1 MTITPL
7 ALVFIVLGLAVLAGL
22 IVTLTRRRH
31 SQMLRS
37 RFGPEYDHT
46 VKRVG
51 DPHKAEH
58 VLEEREKRV
67 SKFTIVPLSES
78 RRTEYV
84 TRWREIQAQF
94 VDDPAG
100 ALTRADALIAEVM
113 NERGYPVADFSQRS
127 ADLSVDHPEVV
138 QNYRAGHDI
147 AVRHARGECGTE
159 ELRQAMIHYR
169 ALFDDLANEPAAA
182 STSAAK
188 STHVRK
194 ERVRD

>member
-7 ALVFIVLGLAVLAGL
+7 TLAFIVLGLAVLAGV
-22 IVTLTRRRH
+22 IIMLTRRRH

-37 RFGPEYDHT
+37 KFGPEYDQT
-46 VKRVG
+46 VRRVG
-51 DPHKAEH
+51 NPHKAEH

-67 SKFTIVPLSES
+67 SKFNIIPLSES
-78 RRTEYV
+78 RRAEYV

-100 ALTRADALIAEVM
+100 ALTRADVLIAEVM
-113 NERGYPVADFSQRS
+113 NERGYPVTDFEQRS

-169 ALFDDLANEPAAA
+169 ALFDDLANEPAPAA
-182 STSAAK
+182 SAPKAAP
-188 STHVRK
+188 SRK